1 MLLDEITERIV
12 RSCQGGKAKDETE
25 IDFAYIESKVPKWRQ
40 AAMSILYNGSR
51 EQAANSYISPDWYQT
66 ITIEVPSGQSNNN
79 KSYITATVPSV
90 IRINSNTD
98 GFVFVGDDDDSVNFI
113 RISSPSY
120 ASDLM
125 SRGDLTEEVIGFI
138 VLGSDIRFYGNKQL
152 ETFTIQAILS
162 NPLDDPNFDI
172 DNDPYP
178 VSEDVISVMER
189 IAMGELLQEQ
199 NTPEDLTNDGVDTKD
214 RRVNKANIV

>member
-12 RSCQGGKAKDETE
+12 RACQGGKAKDETE
-25 IDFAYIESKVPKWRQ
+25 IDFEYVESKVPKWRQ
-40 AAMSILYNGSR
+40 SAISILYNGSR

-66 ITIEVPSGQSNNN
+66 VTISIPNNQSNNS

-90 IRINSNTD
+90 VRINSNTD
-98 GFVFVGDDDDSVNFI
+98 GFVFVGDDDDTVNFI

-138 VLGSDIRFYGNKQL
+138 VLGTDIRFYGNKQL
-152 ETFTIQAILS
+152 ENFTIQAILS

-172 DNDPYP
+172 DNDQYP

-189 IAMGELLQEQ
+189 IAMQELLQEQ
-199 NTPEDLTNDGVDTKD
+199 NITEDLINDGVDTKD

>member
-1 MLLDEITERIV
+1 MLLEEITERIV

-51 EQAANSYISPDWYQT
+51 EQAENSYISPDWYQT

-162 NPLDDPNFDI
+162 NPLDDPDFDI

>member
-1 MLLDEITERIV
+1 ML
-12 RSCQGGKAKDETE
+12 
-25 IDFAYIESKVPKWRQ
+25 
-40 AAMSILYNGSR
+40 
-51 EQAANSYISPDWYQT
+51 
-66 ITIEVPSGQSNNN
+66 
-79 KSYITATVPSV
+79 
-90 IRINSNTD
+90 
-98 GFVFVGDDDDSVNFI
+98 FVGDDDDSVNFI

-162 NPLDDPNFDI
+162 NPLDDPDFDI

>member
-12 RSCQGGKAKDETE
+12 RACQGGKAKDETE
-25 IDFAYIESKVPKWRQ
+25 IDFECVESKVPKWRQ
-40 AAMSILYNGSR
+40 SAISILYNGSR
-51 EQAANSYISPDWYQT
+51 EQAANSYIFPDWYQT
-66 ITIEVPSGQSNNN
+66 VTISIPNNQSNNS

-90 IRINSNTD
+90 VRINSNTD
-98 GFVFVGDDDDSVNFI
+98 GFVFVGDDDDTVNFI

-138 VLGSDIRFYGNKQL
+138 VLGTDIRFYGNKQL
-152 ETFTIQAILS
+152 ENFTIQAILS

-172 DNDPYP
+172 DNDQYP

-189 IAMGELLQEQ
+189 IAMQELLQEQ
-199 NTPEDLTNDGVDTKD
+199 NIPEDLINDGVDTKD

>member
-25 IDFAYIESKVPKWRQ
+25 IDFEYIESKIPKWRQ

-66 ITIEVPSGQSNNN
+66 ITIPIPSNQSNNN
-79 KSYITATVPSV
+79 KSYITATVPKV
-90 IRINSNTD
+90 IRINNNTD
-98 GFVFVGDDDDSVNFI
+98 GFVFVGDDDDTVNFI

-125 SRGDLTEEVIGFI
+125 SRGDLSEDVIGFI

-152 ETFTIQAILS
+152 ENFTIQAILS

-172 DNDPYP
+172 DNDQYP
-178 VSEDVISVMER
+178 VSEDVVSVIER
-189 IAMGELLQEQ
+189 IAMQELLQEQ
-199 NTPEDLTNDGVDTKD
+199 NIPEDLINDGVDTKD
-214 RRVNKANIV
+214 RRVNKANTI

>member
-12 RSCQGGKAKDETE
+12 RACQGGKAKDETE
-25 IDFAYIESKVPKWRQ
+25 IDFEYVESKVPKWRQ
-40 AAMSILYNGSR
+40 SAISILYNGSR

-66 ITIEVPSGQSNNN
+66 VTISIPNNQSNNS

-90 IRINSNTD
+90 VRINSNTD
-98 GFVFVGDDDDSVNFI
+98 GFVFVGDDDDTVNFI

-138 VLGSDIRFYGNKQL
+138 VLGTDIRFYGNKQL
-152 ETFTIQAILS
+152 ENFTIQAILS

-172 DNDPYP
+172 DNDQYP

-189 IAMGELLQEQ
+189 IAMQELLQEQ
-199 NTPEDLTNDGVDTKD
+199 NIPEDLINDGVDTKD

>member
-1 MLLDEITERIV
+1 MLLENITERIV
-12 RSCQGGKAKDETE
+12 RACQGGKAKDEAQ
-25 IDFAYIESKVPKWRQ
+25 IDYTYVESKCPKWRQ
-40 AAMSILYNGSR
+40 SAMSILYNGSK
-51 EQAANSYISPDWYQT
+51 EQAANGFISPDWYQT
-66 ITIEVPSGQSNNN
+66 ITISVPSGQSNNN
-79 KSYITATVPSV
+79 KSYIKATVPSV

-98 GFVFVGDDDDSVNFI
+98 GFVFVGDDDDTVNFT

-125 SRGDLTEEVIGFI
+125 ARGDLNEDVIGFI
-138 VLGSDIRFYGNKQL
+138 VIGSDIRFYGNKQL
-152 ETFTIQAILS
+152 ENFTIQAILS
-162 NPLDDPNFDI
+162 DPLDDPNFDI

-199 NTPEDLTNDGVDTKD
+199 NTPEDLINDGVDTKD
-214 RRVNKANIV
+214 RRLNKANIV

>member
-1 MLLDEITERIV
+1 MLLEDITERIV
-12 RSCQGGKAKDETE
+12 RACQGGKAKDETE
-25 IDFAYIESKVPKWRQ
+25 IDFEYVESKVSKWRQ
-40 AAMSILYNGSR
+40 AAISILYNGSR
-51 EQAANSYISPDWYQT
+51 EQAANSYISPDWYQ
-66 ITIEVPSGQSNNN
+66 IISIAVPSGQSNNN

-98 GFVFVGDDDDSVNFI
+98 GFVFVGDDDDTVNFI

-152 ETFTIQAILS
+152 EKFTIQAILS

-189 IAMGELLQEQ
+189 IAMQELLQEQ
-199 NTPEDLTNDGVDTKD
+199 NIPEDLINDGVDTKD
-214 RRVNKANIV
+214 RRINKANIV

>member
-1 MLLDEITERIV
+1 LV
-12 RSCQGGKAKDETE
+12 VS
-25 IDFAYIESKVPKWRQ
+25 
-40 AAMSILYNGSR
+40 
-51 EQAANSYISPDWYQT
+51 
-66 ITIEVPSGQSNNN
+66 
-79 KSYITATVPSV
+79 KSYV
-90 IRINSNTD
+90 
-98 GFVFVGDDDDSVNFI
+98 
-113 RISSPSY
+113 
-120 ASDLM
+120 
-125 SRGDLTEEVIGFI
+125 
-138 VLGSDIRFYGNKQL
+138 SDIRFYGNKQL

-162 NPLDDPNFDI
+162 NPLDDPDFDI

>member
-12 RSCQGGKAKDETE
+12 RACQGGKAKDETE
-25 IDFAYIESKVPKWRQ
+25 IDFEYVESKVPKWRQ
-40 AAMSILYNGSR
+40 SAISILYNGSR
-51 EQAANSYISPDWYQT
+51 EQAANSYIPPDWYQT
-66 ITIEVPSGQSNNN
+66 VTISIPNNQSNNS

-98 GFVFVGDDDDSVNFI
+98 GFVFVGDDDDTVNFI

-138 VLGSDIRFYGNKQL
+138 VLGTDIRFYGNKQL
-152 ETFTIQAILS
+152 ENFTIQAILS

-172 DNDPYP
+172 DNDQYP

-189 IAMGELLQEQ
+189 IAMQELLQEQ
-199 NTPEDLTNDGVDTKD
+199 NIPEDLINDGVDTKD

>member
-12 RSCQGGKAKDETE
+12 RACQGGKAKDETE
-25 IDFAYIESKVPKWRQ
+25 IDFEYVESKVPKWRQ
-40 AAMSILYNGSR
+40 SAISILYNGSR

-66 ITIEVPSGQSNNN
+66 VTISIPNNQSNNS

-90 IRINSNTD
+90 VRINSNTD
-98 GFVFVGDDDDSVNFI
+98 VFVFVGDDDDTVNFI

-138 VLGSDIRFYGNKQL
+138 VLGTDIRFYGNKQL
-152 ETFTIQAILS
+152 ENFTIQAILS

-172 DNDPYP
+172 DNDQYP

-189 IAMGELLQEQ
+189 IAMQELLQEQ
-199 NTPEDLTNDGVDTKD
+199 NIPEDLINDGVDTKD

>member
-12 RSCQGGKAKDETE
+12 RACQGGKAKDETE
-25 IDFAYIESKVPKWRQ
+25 IDFEYVESKVPKWRQ

-51 EQAANSYISPDWYQT
+51 EQAANSFISPDWYQT
-66 ITIEVPSGQSNNN
+66 VTVSIPSGQSNNN

-98 GFVFVGDDDDSVNFI
+98 GFVFVGDDDDTVSFI

-125 SRGDLTEEVIGFI
+125 SRGDLSEDVIGFI
-138 VLGSDIRFYGNKQL
+138 VIANDIRFYGNKQL

-162 NPLDDPNFDI
+162 NPLDDTNFDI

-189 IAMGELLQEQ
+189 IAMQELLQEQ
-199 NTPEDLTNDGVDTKD
+199 NTPEDLINDGVDTKD
-214 RRVNKANIV
+214 RRINKANIV

>member
-1 MLLDEITERIV
+1 MLLEDITERIV
-12 RSCQGGKAKDETE
+12 RACQGGKAKDETE
-25 IDFAYIESKVPKWRQ
+25 IDFAYVESKVPKWRQ
-40 AAMSILYNGSR
+40 AAISILYNGSR
-51 EQAANSYISPDWYQT
+51 EQAANSFISPDWYQT
-66 ITIEVPSGQSNNN
+66 VTISIPSGQSNNS

-90 IRINSNTD
+90 IRINNNTD
-98 GFVFVGDDDDSVNFI
+98 GLVFVGDNDDTVNFI

-125 SRGDLTEEVIGFI
+125 SRGDLSEDVIGFI

-162 NPLDDPNFDI
+162 NPLDDTNFDI

-189 IAMGELLQEQ
+189 IAMQELLQEQ
-199 NTPEDLTNDGVDTKD
+199 NIPEDLINDGVDTKD
-214 RRVNKANIV
+214 RRINKVNIA